1 MPSTRKV
8 SPARSQGV
16 TTPHTRTSRRSR
28 SVCSAKSNTSLRLTT
43 LISDSF
49 KLTPI
54 ANRQSVLNDDTDI
67 EIPGRKSWWKKL
79 CENSR
84 DVMDV
89 LENRDIPEVN
99 NVADE
104 FDVEILSQEKK
115 NYSIDLP
122 ESSDGESIN
131 SIVIPQ
137 RKLFTQKENQTQKKF
152 GHIIDNRETLAKLQK
167 SHVDEKEIKIAPKNL
182 FNQAPR
188 PRTKPAFPAALLNI
202 SSKSVNKTKEMPTAE
217 VKGQVRNLF
226 GNRPGTKRKNM
237 FADFIVS
244 ESEDEIPDIQ
254 PKVFGFQKNMAQKR
268 RESSASRGIAHSPTS
283 SIDLEMDDW
292 KLLPSST
299 MVENQLEEAGT
310 TPVKRA
316 KLSKLSEAKE
326 SETTNFNSTV
336 NKTRQSNKSMNSK
349 NKSKNSSK
357 ETNLSLTSK
366 INNDECIAEN
376 NQIVNNSNNVR
387 LTRNKSKS
395 MRESSSNEKEDSK
408 ITNTS
413 KNILKFSKSVS
424 DKGLVH
430 ECGNNSKQ
438 EIEND
443 MEPNLIEN
451 KIQNISTEH
460 VPDDDDDDL
469 DFTLE
474 YENDDE
480 QVNPS
485 ININKTNNINKNESN
500 NQLMEEDNY
509 VKNTTLKELYM
520 KKTDDNDEKHE
531 KSITLK
537 DRDEQDNSN
546 IHIKEQLQTKK
557 QQNQGLIKK
566 SDKKENES
574 QFRTDESDTI
584 NIDGNNH
591 QKTKI
596 DSKKIVEADCE
607 SLDKTESPEKEDE
620 QHNKIKNT
628 RDENKTQSESKHD
641 NNEQDERNEK
651 RKKAEKEVE
660 PNKSL
665 IDEQNSSDKYGP
677 EESREDEVD
686 TNQSLNDEQNESDG
700 SEHEESLE
708 EEVEANGTLNEEQ
721 NDSDRSEHEESI
733 EAEEEA
739 QTNENLND
747 EQNDNEESIEAEEE
761 VETNDTVNDEQNY
774 SDGSEN
780 HEESIVAEEEVE
792 ANETPN
798 DELNDSDKSEHEETI
813 DAEEEVETDQTHND
827 VQNDSDEAEVDHS
840 ETEEQHTEEM
850 ENHED
855 ENESET
861 EELNETENPEES
873 DNEETDDNVQNESNL
888 SQSENV
894 QEEELIE
901 SEHEQ
906 SDIVNDEVGEDE
918 IVPDESDDHDTTG
931 RHRKKNMTIVNSPEA
946 VLHDKRSEME
956 SFTAKGRNTS
966 IRKTK
971 SIIKNLN
978 IRASLAP
985 VRESTG
991 ITDGTRDSSAE
1002 GSGWDSHR
1010 TTRKTIRLTMGKDFT
1025 PRKSLRALVM
1035 EKSAKRNTNFNEV
1048 LADNTK
1054 LPQAN
1059 STELP
1064 AFDSYQEAEPMH
1076 VDETVEEPSDH
1087 EISARTRQTTLE
1099 LYLQKIKQENLQKKR
1114 KMEDEVRASLKVPTR
1129 DSFNAFKMPLIPAR
1143 RMKPTQN
1150 KPKSKQTKS
1159 SLIPINMLPSE
1170 VLEDMKY
1177 KPPKRFQP
1185 SNASWITKR
1194 LYKFLENKLEPK
1206 YDYKARVRAERLVE
1220 LLYAFTREA
1229 RRGPSEQAVDTLKK
1243 EMARLN
1249 IVKTHF
1255 EFYNFFHEFMPRE
1268 IRVKVVP
1275 DVVNKIS
1282 LPKHGVFSDIM
1293 Q

>member
-1 MPSTRKV
+1 MPSSSKV

-54 ANRQSVLNDDTDI
+54 ANRQSVLNDETDI

-79 CENSR
+79 GENSR

-137 RKLFTQKENQTQKKF
+137 RKLFTQKEKQAQKKF

-188 PRTKPAFPAALLNI
+188 PRTKPAFPAALLNL

-268 RESSASRGIAHSPTS
+268 RESSASRGVAHSPTS
-283 SIDLEMDDW
+283 SIDLEMDEW

-326 SETTNFNSTV
+326 SETTNINSTV
-336 NKTRQSNKSMNSK
+336 NKTRQSNMSIKSK

-357 ETNLSLTSK
+357 SKLKEGNMSLTSK
-366 INNDECIAEN
+366 INNDECIVEN
-376 NQIVNNSNNVR
+376 YQIVNNSNNVR

-395 MRESSSNEKEDSK
+395 MRESTSNEKEVSK
-408 ITNTS
+408 INNKS
-413 KNILKFSKSVS
+413 KNILKSSQSVS
-424 DKGLVH
+424 DLVH
-430 ECGNNSKQ
+430 ESGNKHKQ
-438 EIEND
+438 EIKNK
-443 MEPNLIEN
+443 METDLIGNE
-451 KIQNISTEH
+451 IQNISTEH
-460 VPDDDDDDL
+460 VPDDDDDL
-469 DFTLE
+469 NFTLE

-485 ININKTNNINKNESN
+485 ENVNKTNNMNKNESN
-500 NQLMEEDNY
+500 NQLMEEDND
-509 VKNTTLKELYM
+509 VRNTTLKEFQTE
-520 KKTDDNDEKHE
+520 KTGDDDEKHDKNE
-531 KSITLK
+531 KLK
-537 DRDEQDNSN
+537 GGDEQDN
-546 IHIKEQLQTKK
+546 
-557 QQNQGLIKK
+557 
-566 SDKKENES
+566 
-574 QFRTDESDTI
+574 
-584 NIDGNNH
+584 IDGNDY
-591 QKTKI
+591 QKAKNS
-596 DSKKIVEADCE
+596 SKKVVEADCE
-607 SLDKTESPEKEDE
+607 ILDKPERLEKEEE
-620 QHNKIKNT
+620 QNNKSKNT
-628 RDENKTQSESKHD
+628 CNDNKMQTENKHDSK
-641 NNEQDERNEK
+641 NEK
-651 RKKAEKEVE
+651 SKEAEIEVE
-660 PNKSL
+660 TNQSL
-665 IDEQNSSDKYGP
+665 TDEQNNSDQYRP
-677 EESREDEVD
+677 EKSREDEVD
-686 TNQSLNDEQNESDG
+686 TSLNEEQNESDR
-700 SEHEESLE
+700 SEQEESLE
-708 EEVEANGTLNEEQ
+708 EEVEANRSLNEGE
-721 NDSDRSEHEESI
+721 NDSDRSENPESI

-739 QTNENLND
+739 QINETLND
-747 EQNDNEESIEAEEE
+747 EQNDQEESENEDSVEAEEE
-761 VETNDTVNDEQNY
+761 VQTNETLNDEQND
-774 SDGSEN
+774 SDESEQ
-780 HEESIVAEEEVE
+780 EESIVAEEQLET
-792 ANETPN
+792 NETPS
-798 DELNDSDKSEHEETI
+798 DELNDSDKSENEEL

-827 VQNDSDEAEVDHS
+827 VQNDSDEAEDEEEDEVDHN

-850 ENHED
+850 ETHED

-873 DNEETDDNVQNESNL
+873 DNEESDDNVQNESNL

-894 QEEELIE
+894 QEELME
-901 SEHEQ
+901 SGQEQ
-906 SDIVNDEVGEDE
+906 SDMVNDEVAEDE
-918 IVPDESDDHDTTG
+918 IVPDDSDDHDTTG
-931 RHRKKNMTIVNSPEA
+931 RHRKKNVTIVNSPEA
-946 VLHDKRSEME
+946 ILHDKMSEME
-956 SFTAKGRNTS
+956 SFMAKGRNTS

-978 IRASLAP
+978 IRPSLAP

-991 ITDGTRDSSAE
+991 LTDGTRDSSAE

-1054 LPQAN
+1054 VPQAN

-1064 AFDSYQEAEPMH
+1064 AFDSYQETEPMH
-1076 VDETVEEPSDH
+1076 VDETVEEASDH

-1129 DSFNAFKMPLIPAR
+1129 DTFNSFKMPLIPAR
-1143 RMKPTQN
+1143 RMKPAQN
-1150 KPKSKQTKS
+1150 KPKPKQTKS
-1159 SLIPINMLPSE
+1159 SLIPLNMLPSE